1 MNVVIVE
8 DEMAASENLVFMLK
22 NLEDQVEVLAVLDSV
37 KKSIEYFSTNQEAD
51 LVFMDIHLADGLSFE
66 IFDAIKI
73 DAPIIFTTA
82 YDQYALKAFKLN
94 SIDYLLKPIDE
105 DELEESLVQFKAQIK
120 SKGLGT
126 NQVEGLLSFLNDQKK
141 VYKSMYLVHH
151 RDELIPLKTEKIAYL
166 YIENGIVKAVTKDKQ
181 THIIDQ
187 KLEDIEND
195 LDPVVFY
202 RLNRQFIVQ
211 RDAIS
216 GIKQYF
222 HGKLIVNVNPVYEE
236 RVIVSKAKAAE
247 FKNWMNN

>member
-1 MNVVIVE
+1 MKVVIVE
-8 DEMAASENLVFMLK
+8 DEMAASENLVYMLK
-22 NLEDQVEVLAVLDSV
+22 NLEDNIEILAVLDSV
-37 KKSIEYFSTNQEAD
+37 KTSVDYFSQNQGAD

-105 DELEESLVQFKAQIK
+105 DELEESLLQFKEQK
-120 SKGLGT
+120 EGKGLIS
-126 NQVEGLLSFLNDQKK
+126 NQVEGLLHLLKDQKK
-141 VYKSMYLVHH
+141 GYKSMYLVHH
-151 RDELIPLKTEKIAYL
+151 RDELIPIKTEKIAYL
-166 YIENGIVKAVTKDKQ
+166 YIDNGIVKAVTKEKQ
-181 THIIDQ
+181 THIIEQ
-187 KLEDIEND
+187 KLEDIENE
-195 LDPVVFY
+195 LDPSNFY

-222 HGKLIVNVNPVYEE
+222 NGKLIVNVIPTYEE

-247 FKNWMNN
+247 FKNWMNH